1 MGLIIPTLD
10 PVKLARLRRRE
21 REVEIAERQAAYIDI
36 KTRQS
41 ERGENPPETIEST
54 DLLDTS
60 MNWDYSPGWEDRR
73 IAYAK
78 ELRAKG
84 IPFRPSV
91 RVRMPGGG
99 IQNVYEGDAVD
110 LEWFA
115 RGECCVRCCN
125 WKAMDAEKH
134 AADHRRLQSVTGV
147 EPPQGIRLDDLC
159 GFCGNDLGNQKYR
172 TRVA

>member
-1 MGLIIPTLD
+1 MGLILLTAD
-10 PVKLARLRRRE
+10 AYKLAKLRRRE
-21 REVEIAERQAAYIDI
+21 RELEIAQRQGDYIAL

-73 IAYAK
+73 IAYVRS
-78 ELRAKG
+78 LRERG

-99 IQNVYEGDAVD
+99 VQNVYEGDSVD

-125 WKAMDAEKH
+125 WKSMDAGKH
-134 AADHRRLQSVTGV
+134 EADHRRLQDVTGV
-147 EPPQGIRLDDLC
+147 EPPQGVSLDDLC

-172 TRVA
+172 TEAA